1 MQQSNVLE
9 REDFW
14 QTAYRGNNS
23 TEYEI
28 YLGCADDGN
37 GGDITNDGE
46 PLKSY
51 DEWLGN

>member
-9 REDFW
+9 REEFW
-14 QTAYRGNNS
+14 QTRTRGNNS

-28 YLGCADDGN
+28 YLGCADDGD
-37 GGDITNDGE
+37 GNDSTTGQ

-51 DEWLGN
+51 DEWLNS